1 MPDLTVTKD
10 QLFDHAGSDDFETVI
25 RHLQESA
32 RVIEL
37 YEPKNTGL
45 CRALRDDAEVVKRG
59 LVDALIAIHPA
70 SAWKIEDE
78 KYRAARQFL
87 SPFGRIFTLNYDLLL
102 YWTVLQR
109 KLSPPNVVVKDGF
122 GRRDP
127 GSLTWSQPSR
137 ADEQEVFYLHGA
149 MHLYVQDR
157 RLRKLEV
164 PKGRMVER
172 LQSNLQVGRYP
183 LVVTEGSR
191 QDKESRIGRS
201 TYLTYCHG
209 RLARS
214 AGALFIHGMAI
225 SDNDQHILD
234 AIADKGSRI
243 DAIYVGLYGDPSVAT
258 DNIRTKA
265 RELVRARKAKGGR
278 TLKLVFYRSET
289 ASVWG

>member
-1 MPDLTVTKD
+1 VAKPVSFKSALADATKHKYPLSIVLGNGFSRAFSDEFGYGTLRDVAKMPDLTVTKD

-32 RVIEL
+32 RLIEL
-37 YEPKNTGL
+37 YEPENTGL

-122 GRRDP
+122 GRRGP

-137 ADEQEVFYLHGA
+137 ADEQEVFLPA
-149 MHLYVQDR
+149 R
-157 RLRKLEV
+157 R
-164 PKGRMVER
+164 
-172 LQSNLQVGRYP
+172 
-183 LVVTEGSR
+183 
-191 QDKESRIGRS
+191 
-201 TYLTYCHG
+201 
-209 RLARS
+209 
-214 AGALFIHGMAI
+214 
-225 SDNDQHILD
+225 D
-234 AIADKGSRI
+234 A
-243 DAIYVGLYGDPSVAT
+243 P
-258 DNIRTKA
+258 IRPGPPTPEA
-265 RELVRARKAKGGR
+265 
-278 TLKLVFYRSET
+278 
-289 ASVWG
+289 